1 MVSLVLV
8 TTIALGV
15 ITYRNIIRL
24 ALPRALDRLETHA
37 SLNAT
42 RLESALHNARVDL
55 MALTTT
61 GAVAEFGTAYAQS
74 LVDPSASDVAATW
87 RRRIAARLTAE
98 LSAKPQY
105 AQMRVIGR
113 EDGGRELVRVDRS
126 GPQGAIRVV
135 PEAELAPKGDRA
147 YFSEAM
153 ALPAREM
160 YVSPV
165 EPQQVPSTVD
175 RAPFPVIRVAA
186 PLLAGDGKAFAV
198 GVIDVDLQP
207 EFDRI
212 RANMVSGRQI
222 FVVNE
227 RGEYLLHPDVQRV
240 FALESAAP
248 TRIQSTFPQFDEATA
263 QGRTTGLWLDQN
275 GERFAVGWASA
286 RLAGGPKITVIE
298 ASAYPTLNIGFT
310 AVGNSTLIGGA
321 LAMLCAIAVA
331 LLLARSLSKPLVQ
344 MTRAVEGF
352 SRGESIALSPGG
364 GREIEVLSAA
374 FTHMVADVKQKG
386 ALLNNVITTIAD
398 PVLVANERGEIVIAN
413 PAALRLLGVAPGHYT
428 ELGTDERF
436 TLFYPDRV
444 TPFPFEQAAMSQA
457 LRGEAVDNLHLVVR
471 PAGARADLDI
481 VVSGRPIID
490 DAGVLRGAVTVYH
503 DITRNLR
510 AQEAQSASEQMA
522 QAIIDTAL
530 DAFVQID
537 SLGTVLLWSPK
548 AEAMLGWTRDE
559 VIGKSLGELAIC
571 GDKVLGSSERIGQ
584 VVQKLESGISGWRY
598 ETVTLR
604 RDGSEIVT
612 EISLTALRRGDRII
626 INMFL
631 RDISQSRVAEDQL
644 RQAQKME
651 SVGELTGGLA
661 HDFNNMLT
669 VITGTIDILAEAVA
683 DKPQLA
689 AIAALISGAADR
701 GAELTA
707 NLLAFARKQPLQ
719 PRATDVNSLMME
731 VCRLLHPTL
740 GRQIEVETELGG
752 DVWPA
757 LVDPGQLSSALVNL
771 AINARDAMP
780 NGGKLILTTG
790 NLELNAD
797 DPKFNA
803 ILPAG
808 QYVRVTVRDTGT
820 GMPEAVLDKV
830 FEPFFSTKE
839 PGRGTGL
846 GLSMV
851 YGFVKQSGGHIEAVS
866 EIGHGTTFRIYLP
879 KAIEQPKHLAEPAGE
894 TRAASGNE
902 TILCVEDDASVRS
915 FVLTQL
921 QSLGYKTV
929 AAANAA
935 EALALVES
943 GEPFDLLFTDIVM
956 PGKMNGRQLAEAVA
970 LRRPALRVLFT
981 SGFTENDDIINQTRL
996 NGDVLLLP
1004 KPYRRAELN
1013 RMIRLA
1019 LESPTPAII
1028 QDRRVIALN

>member
-15 ITYRNIIRL
+15 ITYRNIVRL
-24 ALPRALDRLETHA
+24 ALPRSLERLETHA
-37 SLNAT
+37 LLNAT
-42 RLESALHNARVDL
+42 RLESALNNARVDL
-55 MALTTT
+55 MALRTT
-61 GAVAEFGTAYAQS
+61 GAVAGFGTAYTQS
-74 LVDPSASDVAATW
+74 VVDPSMKDIAATW
-87 RRRIAARLTAE
+87 RRRIATRLAAE
-98 LSAKPQY
+98 LSANPQY
-105 AQMRVIGR
+105 AQMRVVGR
-113 EDGGRELVRVDRS
+113 ENGGRELVRVDRS
-126 GPQGAIRVV
+126 GLQGAIRVV
-135 PEAELAPKGDRA
+135 PEVELAPKGDRA
-147 YFSEAM
+147 YFSEAIS
-153 ALPAREM
+153 LSAREM

-175 RAPFPVIRVAA
+175 RAPFPVVRVAA
-186 PLLAGDGKAFAV
+186 PLLDGDGKAFAV

-207 EFDRI
+207 EFDRV

-227 RGEYLLHPDVQRV
+227 RGEYLLHPDGQRV
-240 FALESAAP
+240 FASESATP
-248 TRIQSTFPQFDEATA
+248 TSIQSTFPRFDEAMA
-263 QGRTTGLWLDQN
+263 QSRTNGLWIDQN
-275 GERFAVGWASA
+275 GERFVVGWASVL
-286 RLAGGPKITVIE
+286 LAGGPKITVIE
-298 ASAYPTLNIGFT
+298 ASAYPALNVGFA
-310 AVGNSTLIGGA
+310 AVGNSTLMGGA
-321 LAMLCAIAVA
+321 LAILCAIVLA

-352 SRGESIALSPGG
+352 SRGESIALSAGG

-374 FTHMVADVKQKG
+374 FTHMVAEAKQKS
-386 ALLNNVITTIAD
+386 ALLNNVVTTIAD

-413 PAALRLLGVAPGHYT
+413 PAALRLLGVEPGHGST
-428 ELGTDERF
+428 LWTGKRF
-436 TLFYPDRV
+436 TLFYPDGV
-444 TPFPFEQAAMSQA
+444 TPFPLEHSAMSRA
-457 LRGEAVDNLHLVVR
+457 LRGEAVDRLHLVVR
-471 PAGARADLDI
+471 PAGAGADLDI

-490 DAGVLRGAVTVYH
+490 EAGVLRGAVTVFH

-548 AEAMLGWTRDE
+548 AEAMLGLTRDE
-559 VIGKSLGELAIC
+559 VIGRSLGELAIC
-571 GDKVLGSSERIGQ
+571 GDKNLGSSERIAQ
-584 VVQKLESGISGWRY
+584 VVQKLENGIPGWRY

-612 EISLTALRRGDRII
+612 EISLTALRRRDKVI

-631 RDISQSRVAEDQL
+631 RDISQSRVAEEQL

-669 VITGTIDILAEAVA
+669 VITGTIDILADAVA

-719 PRATDVNSLMME
+719 PRAIDVNSLMAD

-740 GRQIEVETELGG
+740 GRQIEVETVLGN

-757 LVDPGQLSSALVNL
+757 LIDPGQLSSALVNL

-790 NLELNAD
+790 NLEVQPED
-797 DPKFNA
+797 FKFKG
-803 ILPAG
+803 ILAAG
-808 QYVRVTVRDTGT
+808 RYVQVTVRDTGT

-866 EIGHGTTFRIYLP
+866 EVGHGTTFRIYLP
-879 KAIEQPKHLAEPAGE
+879 KAIEQPKQLAEPAGE
-894 TRAASGNE
+894 PRAENGNE

-921 QSLGYKTV
+921 QSLGYKTI

-970 LRRPALRVLFT
+970 LLRPTLKVLFT
-981 SGFTENDDIINQTRL
+981 SGFTENDDVINHSPM
-996 NGDVLLLP
+996 NSDVLLLP
-1004 KPYRRAELN
+1004 KPYRRADLN

-1019 LESPTPAII
+1019 LESPMPAII
-1028 QDRRVIALN
+1028 QDRRVIAQS

>member
-1 MVSLVLV
+1 MVTLVLV
-8 TTIALGV
+8 TTIALGL
-15 ITYRNIIRL
+15 ITYRNIVRL
-24 ALPRALDRLETHA
+24 ALPRSLERLETHA
-37 SLNAT
+37 LLNAT
-42 RLESALHNARVDL
+42 RLEAALNNARVDL
-55 MALTTT
+55 TALRTT
-61 GAVAEFGTAYAQS
+61 GAVADLGAAYKQS
-74 LVDPSASDVAATW
+74 LLDPSAKDLAATW
-87 RRRIAARLTAE
+87 RRRIATRLTAE

-147 YFSEAM
+147 YFTGAIGLS
-153 ALPAREM
+153 AREM

-165 EPQQVPSTVD
+165 GPQQVPSTVD
-175 RAPFPVIRVAA
+175 RAPFPVVRVAV
-186 PLLAGDGKAFAV
+186 PLLDGDGKAFAV

-207 EFDRI
+207 ELDRI
-212 RANMVSGRQI
+212 RATMVSGRQV

-227 RGEYLLHPDVQRV
+227 RGEHLLHPDGQQTA
-240 FALESAAP
+240 ALESTAP
-248 TRIQSTFPQFDEATA
+248 SRIQSTFPQFDEEMK
-263 QGRTTGLWLDQN
+263 QSQNSGLWIDRN
-275 GERFAVGWASA
+275 GEWFVAGWASV
-286 RLAGGPKITVIE
+286 RLAGGPQITVIE
-298 ASAYPTLNIGFT
+298 ASDYPSLNVGLT
-310 AVGNSTLIGGA
+310 AVGNSTLVGGA
-321 LAMLCAIAVA
+321 LAILCAIVVA

-352 SRGESIALSPGG
+352 SRGESIELSAGG
-364 GREIEVLSAA
+364 GREIEVLSTA
-374 FTHMVADVKQKG
+374 FTRMVADVKQKG
-386 ALLNNVITTIAD
+386 VLLNNVIATIAD
-398 PVLVANERGEIVIAN
+398 PVLVANEGGQVVIAN
-413 PAALRLLGVAPGHYT
+413 PAAIRLLGVEPGHCNVLTT
-428 ELGTDERF
+428 EKRF
-436 TLFYPDRV
+436 SLYYPDGV
-444 TPFPFEQAAMSQA
+444 TPFPLDQSAMSLA
-457 LRGEAVDNLHLVVR
+457 LRGDAVDNLHLVVR
-471 PAGARADLDI
+471 PYGAGADLDI
-481 VVSGRPIID
+481 VVSGRPIVD
-490 DAGVLRGAVTVYH
+490 EAGVLRGAVTVYH

-530 DAFVQID
+530 DAFVQVD
-537 SLGTVLLWSPK
+537 NHGTVLLWSPK
-548 AEAMLGWTRDE
+548 AEAMFGWSRDE
-559 VIGKSLGELAIC
+559 VIGKSLNELAIC
-571 GDKVLGSSERIGQ
+571 GDKNLGSAERIAQ
-584 VVQKLESGISGWRY
+584 VVQKLENGITGWRY
-598 ETVTLR
+598 ETTTLR

-612 EISLTALRRGDRII
+612 EISLTALRRRDKII

-631 RDISQSRVAEDQL
+631 RDISQRRVAEEQL

-669 VITGTIDILAEAVA
+669 VITGTIDILADAVA

-719 PRATDVNSLMME
+719 PRAIDVNSLMTD
-731 VCRLLHPTL
+731 VCKLLHPTL
-740 GRQIEVETELGG
+740 GRQIEVETVLGN

-757 LVDPGQLSSALVNL
+757 LIDPGQLSSALVNL

-780 NGGKLILTTG
+780 DGGKLILTTG
-790 NLELNAD
+790 NLEVQPED
-797 DPKFNA
+797 FKFKG
-803 ILPAG
+803 ILAAG
-808 QYVRVTVRDTGT
+808 RYVRVTVRDTGT

-851 YGFVKQSGGHIEAVS
+851 YGFVKQSGGHIEAESDV
-866 EIGHGTTFRIYLP
+866 GQGTTFRIYLP
-879 KAIEQPKHLAEPAGE
+879 KAIDQPKQLTEPAGE
-894 TRAASGNE
+894 PRAASGNE

-921 QSLGYKTV
+921 QSLGYQTI

-943 GEPFDLLFTDIVM
+943 GVSFDLLFTDIVM

-970 LRRPALRVLFT
+970 LLRPTLKVLFT
-981 SGFTENDDIINQTRL
+981 SGFTENDDAINQSRM
-996 NGDVLLLP
+996 NNDVLLLP
-1004 KPYRRAELN
+1004 KPYRRADLN

-1019 LESPTPAII
+1019 LEAPIPAII
-1028 QDRRVIALN
+1028 QDRRVSALN